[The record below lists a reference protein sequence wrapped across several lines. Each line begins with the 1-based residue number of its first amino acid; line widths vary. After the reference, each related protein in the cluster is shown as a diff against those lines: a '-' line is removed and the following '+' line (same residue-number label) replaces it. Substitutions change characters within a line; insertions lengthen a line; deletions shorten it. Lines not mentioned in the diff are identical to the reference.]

1 LAAFTKPATSVPAK
15 LQSSSLIEALT
26 AREVEVLQA
35 MGEGLS
41 NHQIA
46 EKFILAEGTV
56 KFYVHAV
63 LEKMGVH
70 SRTQA
75 VLEAKK
81 QRII

>member
-1 LAAFTKPATSVPAK
+1 M
-15 LQSSSLIEALT
+15 T
-26 AREVEVLQA
+26 AREIEILQA
-35 MGEGLS
+35 MAEGFS

-63 LEKMGVH
+63 LEKLGVH
-70 SRTQA
+70 NRTQA

-81 QRII
+81 QKII